1 VTAERF
7 RLLVSGVL
15 IVGVVTAAVLIGLG
29 VVTALLV
36 GWGGSLSGV
45 SPDGEAA
52 TAFAAMG
59 TNLADLRPVGFA
71 QLGLVV
77 LLATPVAR
85 VASSVLA
92 FVLEGDRLYAAI
104 TLAVLLVLL
113 TSIFLLR

>member
-7 RLLVSGVL
+7 RTLVSGVL
-15 IVGVVTAAVLIGLG
+15 IVGVVTAASLIILG
-29 VVTALLV
+29 FVTELVV

-45 SPDGEAA
+45 APDGEVA
-52 TAFAAMG
+52 TAFSDMG
-59 TNLADLRPVGFA
+59 ANLAALRPVGFA

-85 VASSVLA
+85 VAASVLA

-104 TLAVLLVLL
+104 TSIVLLVLL
-113 TSIFLLR
+113 ASIFVLR